1 MVLSI
6 IFIAIGFFL
15 LVTGANFLI
24 DGSTGI
30 AKKFNIP
37 TIIIGFTIVAIGTSM
52 PELMVSTTAALNG
65 HSDISVGN
73 VIGSNMANLL
83 LILGICSVIKPLKF
97 KKETERIENFI
108 ILFATILL
116 FYFAN
121 NMGNN
126 IITRTEGIIFVACAC
141 IFIIYNIFM
150 AKRKDEETLAELQK
164 VNTQSLSVPHAIL
177 WIILGIVALK
187 YGGDLVVNHASN
199 IASLLGLSEKL
210 ISVTIIS
217 FSTSL
222 PELITTITATLKGE
236 VDMAI
241 GDILGSQ
248 TFNIF
253 LIIGVSAVLCP
264 INYSIGYNID
274 MFFLILAT
282 IFFVLFPFEGKK
294 HYMSRGNGAMF
305 LTLYIIYISYCVLKI
320 A

>member
-1 MVLSI
+1 MILSI

-24 DGSTGI
+24 DGATGI

-52 PELMVSTTAALNG
+52 PELVVSTTAALNG
-65 HSDISVGN
+65 HSDISIGN

-83 LILGICSVIKPLKF
+83 LILGICSIINPLKF
-97 KKETERIENFI
+97 EKETERIENFI

-126 IITRTEGIIFVACAC
+126 IITRTEGIIFVVCAG

-150 AKRKDEETLAELQK
+150 ARRKDEETLAELQK
-164 VNTQSLSVPHAIL
+164 VNTQSLSIPHAIF

-210 ISVTIIS
+210 ITVTIIS

-222 PELITTITATLKGE
+222 PELITSITATLKGE
-236 VDMAI
+236 TDMAI

-253 LIIGVSAVLCP
+253 LIIGVSAILCP
-264 INYSIGYNID
+264 INYSISYNID
-274 MFFLILAT
+274 MYFLILAT

-305 LTLYIIYISYCVLKI
+305 LTLYIIYISYCILKV